1 MGVVTPQPERFAEGI
16 RNQADGVP
24 EDVRVYGVITLE
36 DVVERMVPCSIGANH
51 QAEGKHASMQRKH
64 VHATVSVGR
73 HHHPA
78 VVSCEFIAVAAS
90 LITYT

>member
-1 MGVVTPQPERFAEGI
+1 MGVVTPQPERFAQGI

-51 QAEGKHASMQRKH
+51 QAEGKHASIQRKH
-64 VHATVSVGR
+64 VHATVSVSGVIITLQLCR
-73 HHHPA
+73 
-78 VVSCEFIAVAAS
+78 AS
-90 LITYT
+90 LLL